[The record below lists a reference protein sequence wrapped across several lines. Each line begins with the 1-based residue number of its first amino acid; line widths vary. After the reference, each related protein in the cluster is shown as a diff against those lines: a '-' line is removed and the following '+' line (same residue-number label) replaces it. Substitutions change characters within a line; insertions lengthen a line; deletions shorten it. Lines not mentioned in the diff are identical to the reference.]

1 MEYRQNCN
9 LVFQERMGKE
19 GGGQS
24 TMDGIRCW
32 KVWAQ
37 GFGSG
42 WAGIMRYGA
51 MYWTPLIVF
60 FIMKGGSAASEA
72 TPEQVKVSGA
82 TPQTPS
88 LHFVVAQEMR
98 SVRRFRCI
106 GS

>member
-1 MEYRQNCN
+1 MA
-9 LVFQERMGKE
+9 KE
-19 GGGQS
+19 GSGQS

-60 FIMKGGSAASEA
+60 SIIKGKSAASGA
-72 TPEQVKVSGA
+72 TPEQVKVSGG
-82 TPQTPS
+82 S
-88 LHFVVAQEMR
+88 LAFWQGMQYWEQ
-98 SVRRFRCI
+98 
-106 GS
+106 